1 MFKQVVQID
10 KNQLVSALNMMM
22 EEIAENVTQE
32 DSFEFKVMKPKQL
45 NYQIG
50 RAVTL
55 LKVIELS
62 GVRVDDCLYQTM
74 KSLCRQKA

>member
-1 MFKQVVQID
+1 MFTQIVQIN
-10 KNQLVSALNMMM
+10 KKQLVSTLNDMM
-22 EEIAENVTQE
+22 EEIEENVTQE